1 VLSPFLQLKCWAREI
16 STVREFSIYCAI
28 DQKGILSRGRSP
40 IALNFG
46 MVYKKINTRLIRL
59 QVGTVGVSK
68 EA

>member
-1 VLSPFLQLKCWAREI
+1 VL
-16 STVREFSIYCAI
+16 AI
-28 DQKGILSRGRSP
+28 DQKGILSRGRSS